1 MGIRN
6 WSLSEM
12 FRNYASNRVC
22 QADIASNYDHKHQ
35 AVSLND
41 NSTGLSRM
49 SIDITK
55 VLIRETCISG

>member
-1 MGIRN
+1 
-6 WSLSEM
+6 M

-55 VLIRETCISG
+55 VLIRKLASQGEKFSMSSLGL